1 MWRMLLDSS
10 FDDLI
15 YIFIYIS
22 SLFIWLTC
30 NWCRHRTWPIWLCF
44 LDLQLLLLAVLETYY
59 YYCHCNVSNIT
70 VCALLLACLCVASEP
85 SNWRQLGATFNLARS
100 SCGLLPMFLWR
111 RFTIVHENLVG
122 CLTLIQEF
130 QFVSSSSKWNLRSV
144 SSVTVGNHCLTD
156 ELTYSCDF
164 KK

>member
-15 YIFIYIS
+15 YIIIIIYLANLSLVPS
-22 SLFIWLTC
+22 SNLT
-30 NWCRHRTWPIWLCF
+30 NMNICF
-44 LDLQLLLLAVLETYY
+44 LDLQLLLSAVLETYY

-111 RFTIVHENLVG
+111 RFTHCPWKLGGLPHPHSRVSICQFIIKVKPQVCLLNHSWQSDRREG
-122 CLTLIQEF
+122 C
-130 QFVSSSSKWNLRSV
+130 
-144 SSVTVGNHCLTD
+144 
-156 ELTYSCDF
+156 
-164 KK
+164 

>member
-1 MWRMLLDSS
+1 MLLDSS

-15 YIFIYIS
+15 YIIIIIYLANLSLVPS
-22 SLFIWLTC
+22 SNLT
-30 NWCRHRTWPIWLCF
+30 NMNICF
-44 LDLQLLLLAVLETYY
+44 LDLQLLLSAVLETYY

-111 RFTIVHENLVG
+111 RFTHCPWKLGGRPHPNSIVSICQFIIKVKPQV
-122 CLTLIQEF
+122 CLL
-130 QFVSSSSKWNLRSV
+130 
-144 SSVTVGNHCLTD
+144 NHSWQSLSYRWINIF
-156 ELTYSCDF
+156 LWL
-164 KK
+164 

>member
-1 MWRMLLDSS
+1 MLLDSS

-15 YIFIYIS
+15 YIIIIYLANLSLVPS
-22 SLFIWLTC
+22 SNLT
-30 NWCRHRTWPIWLCF
+30 NMNICF
-44 LDLQLLLLAVLETYY
+44 LDLQLLLSAVLETYY

-100 SCGLLPMFLWR
+100 SCGLLPMFHWR

>member
-15 YIFIYIS
+15 YIIIIYLANLSLVPS
-22 SLFIWLTC
+22 SNLT
-30 NWCRHRTWPIWLCF
+30 NMNICF
-44 LDLQLLLLAVLETYY
+44 LDLQLLLSAVLETYY

-111 RFTIVHENLVG
+111 RFTHCPWKLGGLPHPHSRVSICQFIIKVKPQV
-122 CLTLIQEF
+122 CLL
-130 QFVSSSSKWNLRSV
+130 
-144 SSVTVGNHCLTD
+144 NHSWQSLSYRWINIF
-156 ELTYSCDF
+156 LWL
-164 KK
+164 

>member
-15 YIFIYIS
+15 YIIIIYLANLSLVPS
-22 SLFIWLTC
+22 SNLT
-30 NWCRHRTWPIWLCF
+30 NMNICF
-44 LDLQLLLLAVLETYY
+44 LDLQLLLSAVLETYY

-111 RFTIVHENLVG
+111 RFTHCPWKLGGLPHPNSRVSICQFIIKVKPQV
-122 CLTLIQEF
+122 CLLSHSWQSLSYRWINIF
-130 QFVSSSSKWNLRSV
+130 LWL
-144 SSVTVGNHCLTD
+144 
-156 ELTYSCDF
+156 
-164 KK
+164 

>member
-1 MWRMLLDSS
+1 MLLDSS

-15 YIFIYIS
+15 YIIIIIYLANLSLVPS
-22 SLFIWLTC
+22 SNLT
-30 NWCRHRTWPIWLCF
+30 NMNICF
-44 LDLQLLLLAVLETYY
+44 LDLQLLLSAVLETYY

-111 RFTIVHENLVG
+111 RFTHCPWKLGGLPHPHSRVSICQFIIKVKPQV
-122 CLTLIQEF
+122 CLL
-130 QFVSSSSKWNLRSV
+130 
-144 SSVTVGNHCLTD
+144 NHSWQSLSYRWINIF
-156 ELTYSCDF
+156 LWL
-164 KK
+164 